1 MGIPIDYAR
10 WARAFGRCSLQYF
23 SPQTRKIL
31 DPSHAVRRLTG
42 ERTARPLTRSPSPTS
57 VAIAGK
63 RALAAIGK
71 AVRISDRGSLRVR
84 ASPNLSRGACYR
96 RHDQHA
102 GDCDPQNVSHGSF
115 LEMGKRVLPFTVPF
129 LDTSHHP
136 SDYIGRTVA
145 LGTG

>member
-10 WARAFGRCSLQYF
+10 WAR
-23 SPQTRKIL
+23 
-31 DPSHAVRRLTG
+31 AVRRLTG

-129 LDTSHHP
+129 LDIPLIHP